1 VIHGVKSFESLRS
14 RAEERKVGSL
24 SLLIASLDD
33 IIASKKSAGRDR
45 DLAVLPVLEKTRREA
60 SPKPVIGAKPRKRGK
75 E

>member
-1 VIHGVKSFESLRS
+1 VKSFESLRS
-14 RAEERKVGSL
+14 RAEERKVGSV

-60 SPKPVIGAKPRKRGK
+60 APKHEAAKKPRKRGRR
-75 E
+75 

>member
-1 VIHGVKSFESLRS
+1 
-14 RAEERKVGSL
+14 VGSV

-60 SPKPVIGAKPRKRGK
+60 APKHEAAKKPRKRGRR
-75 E
+75 